1 MYITFNEKGDVI
13 HKKLMK
19 SKLRSNIIEWLQNEV
34 LSIYKN
40 VKVVHVNSNKEFL
53 TSFIERLET
62 LDIIINR

>member
-1 MYITFNEKGDVI
+1 MYIAFNEKGDVI